1 MKPIKKYRKN
11 QSDKNDP
18 SRGANSDDTQGV
30 TDTANS
36 VVGQQGSSEP
46 NTVNQKDGW
55 ICKICHM
62 SGNQQKQCE
71 MCKQERKDSHDEEN
85 IKNRRKRKNM
95 NRSKLHA
102 GQSIRV
108 DKERNRQKLIAED
121 IANNI
126 RDYCQKVVQCKIYIS
141 VAGTFIMLTSNYK
154 LYVSVCYSDLWM
166 MNINFQ

>member
-36 VVGQQGSSEP
+36 VVGGQGSSEP
-46 NTVNQKDGW
+46 NTVNQTNGW

-95 NRSKLHA
+95 NRSKLNA

-126 RDYCQKVVQCKIYIS
+126 RDYCQKVVQCKIYLS
-141 VAGTFIMLTSNYK
+141 VAGTFIMLTSY
-154 LYVSVCYSDLWM
+154 YIVCECLLL
-166 MNINFQ
+166 